1 MHQSRQG
8 YWSAIGCYVIWGVMP
23 IYMRLMKSVPPLQ
36 IVTHRLLWS
45 CLILLGILWFSKNLK
60 SLISVITPKLLAIY
74 TLSALCIGSNWLLYV
89 LGTNQGQVTEVSL
102 GYFINPLVSVLLGVV
117 VLGERLRP
125 WQIAAVGLGVIGVS
139 YLSYSYG
146 SIPWLALGLALSFGF
161 YGLIR
166 KMAPLGATQGLG
178 LETFILLPF
187 ALAYMTYLMF
197 THQSAFTNQGWGI
210 DLLLLSAGLV
220 TTVPLL
226 LFNNAAQKISLTL
239 MGVFQYIGPSLQFLI
254 GIFLYDEPIS
264 HEVLTGFICVW
275 VGLFI
280 FAMEGFWRHQTR
292 SRNAA

>member
-1 MHQSRQG
+1 MQQSGQG

-23 IYMRLMKSVPPLQ
+23 IYMRLMKSVSPLQ

-45 CLILLGILWFSKNLK
+45 FLILLGILAIGKNLK
-60 SLISVITPKLLAIY
+60 PLIKKITPKLLGIY
-74 TLSALCIGSNWLLYV
+74 TLSALCIASNWLLYV
-89 LGTNQGQVTEVSL
+89 MGTNEGQVVQVSL
-102 GYFINPLVSVLLGVV
+102 GYFINPLVSVVLGVV

-125 WQIAAVGLGVIGVS
+125 WQIAAVSLGGVGVA

-146 SIPWLALGLALSFGF
+146 SIPWLSLGLAFSFGF

-187 ALAYMTYLMF
+187 AVIYMIYLTDM
-197 THQSAFTNQGWGI
+197 HQSAFLNQGLGI
-210 DLLLLSAGLV
+210 DLLLMSAGIV

-264 HEVLTGFICVW
+264 HQVLTGFICVW

-292 SRNAA
+292 DRKLS

>member
-8 YWSAIGCYVIWGVMP
+8 YWSAIGCYVIWGIMP

-45 CLILLGILWFSKNLK
+45 FLILLGVLWVGKNLK
-60 SLISVITPKLLAIY
+60 SLMTVVTPKLLGIY
-74 TLSALCIGSNWLLYV
+74 TLSALCIASNWLLYV
-89 LGTNQGQVTEVSL
+89 LGTNQGQITEVSL
-102 GYFINPLVSVLLGVV
+102 GYFINPLVSVLLGVI
-117 VLGERLRP
+117 VLSERLRP
-125 WQIAAVGLGVIGVS
+125 LQIAAVSLGAVGVA

-146 SIPWLALGLALSFGF
+146 AIPWLAIGLALSFGF

-178 LETFILLPF
+178 LETAILLPF
-187 ALAYMTYLMF
+187 AMIYMTYLVS
-197 THQSAFTNQGWGI
+197 TSQSAFLNQGWGI
-210 DLLLLSAGLV
+210 DLLLMSAGLV

-254 GIFLYDEPIS
+254 GIFIYDEPIS

-280 FAMEGFWRHQTR
+280 FAMEGFWRHQIR
-292 SRNAA
+292 VRA